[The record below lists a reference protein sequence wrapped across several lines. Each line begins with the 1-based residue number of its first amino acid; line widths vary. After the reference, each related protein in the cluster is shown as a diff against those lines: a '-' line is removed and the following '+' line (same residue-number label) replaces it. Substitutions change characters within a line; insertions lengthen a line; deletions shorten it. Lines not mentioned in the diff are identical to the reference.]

1 MGFFI
6 PLNTLQF
13 YNCNEPIVSS
23 ECDYCI
29 VLIAAK
35 NMATPNRSCFF
46 LKKKKKGL
54 YILHFYPKSTRVVS
68 LQNNTSITGISEPKL
83 DSSILNSEVD
93 IKGYD
98 LV

>member
-1 MGFFI
+1 MNQLCLPNVITALFW
-6 PLNTLQF
+6 LLQRTWQPQI
-13 YNCNEPIVSS
+13 EV
-23 ECDYCI
+23 
-29 VLIAAK
+29 
-35 NMATPNRSCFF
+35 CFF
-46 LKKKKKGL
+46 FKKKKKGL